1 MYIHIIL
8 ICSVN
13 SFIVFFCVV
22 YAEDSGVPA
31 RQSAVSLSLK
41 VQDENDNSPVFIHPP
56 ERLQIRHAYA
66 NIMDAAI
73 RIICKD
79 REWLKWK
86 ENSSITRSLILVFKN
101 PQDKWKEKC
110 YSKTLLNNENKAKKT
125 LEHYTVLH

>member
-1 MYIHIIL
+1 MPTIKYI
-8 ICSVN
+8 CWVFSVT
-13 SFIVFFCVV
+13 SFFVVCVV

-79 REWLKWK
+79 GE
-86 ENSSITRSLILVFKN
+86 
-101 PQDKWKEKC
+101 
-110 YSKTLLNNENKAKKT
+110 
-125 LEHYTVLH
+125 